1 MGSRGLTTPLT
12 AFLQGKGP
20 DARGRTIFDVLA
32 FDDAALE
39 RTHDFI
45 QWLFPLPERSGAQ
58 PDAPVLS
65 QDDIALLRQSMTAQA
80 VLAAATDRMA
90 AFYRDTDA
98 WLAASDHNHLRITRI
113 IRSLRLL
120 RGDDDA
126 DAFRA
131 FVVARVQDADAPVN
145 GLSLRYWETA

>member
-1 MGSRGLTTPLT
+1 M
-12 AFLQGKGP
+12 
-20 DARGRTIFDVLA
+20 LA
-32 FDDAALE
+32 FDDSRLE

-58 PDAPVLS
+58 PDAPVLTPE
-65 QDDIALLRQSMTAQA
+65 DIAVLRQSMTAQA

-90 AFYRDTDA
+90 AFYRDTDH

-120 RGDDDA
+120 RGDDYA

-131 FVVARVQDADAPVN
+131 FVLARVGTADAPVN
-145 GLSLRYWETA
+145 GLSLRYWREA

>member
-1 MGSRGLTTPLT
+1 MGQGGLTSALT
-12 AFLQGKGP
+12 AFLQGEGP

-32 FDDAALE
+32 FDDSRLE
-39 RTHDFI
+39 RTHDFV

-58 PDAPVLS
+58 PDAPVLTPG
-65 QDDIALLRQSMTAQA
+65 DIDLLRGSMTAQA

-90 AFYRDTDA
+90 AFYRDTDG

-120 RGDDDA
+120 RGDA
-126 DAFRA
+126 YAEAFRR
-131 FVVARVQDADAPVN
+131 FVLARVEAADAPVN
-145 GLSLRYWETA
+145 GLSLRYWSEA